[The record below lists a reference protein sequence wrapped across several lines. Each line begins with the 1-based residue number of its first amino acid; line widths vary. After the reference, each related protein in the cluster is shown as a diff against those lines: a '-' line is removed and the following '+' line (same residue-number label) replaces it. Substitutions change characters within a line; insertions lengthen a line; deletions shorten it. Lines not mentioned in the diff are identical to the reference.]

1 MERSATSSWVTT
13 TSRSTSFPNRTS
25 GRPSVVSRIASRGT
39 FVIDGVTYHTPINNG
54 PNTLHGGAIGID
66 RHVWTGDPADA
77 GDDNS
82 IAFSL
87 VSPDGDQGFP
97 GRLSMRVVYRFSDEN
112 ELKIE
117 FEATTDK
124 PTPVNL
130 CNHSYFNLAGP
141 GSGTILNHVLTLNA
155 SRYTPVNE
163 ELIPTGEIRAVAG
176 TPMDFTSPMPIGSRI
191 KQVKGGYD
199 HNYVLDSEGGKL
211 ALAATLE
218 EPTTGRRMR
227 ILTTQPGVQFYT
239 GNFLDGSLT
248 GIGGRTTKTAPSASR
263 RSTIP
268 TRSTIRTSPRS
279 FFGPAR
285 LIARPPFTPST
296 FAEPSALRRG
306 IRLSPHSGSAGRS
319 WQSPAA
325 SGRDER
331 LRKPPAGSAAPSR
344 RQ

>member
-1 MERSATSSWVTT
+1 MSIARTQFGKTNDQKAVDLFTVTNRRGSIVKIT
-13 TSRSTSFPNRTS
+13 TYGARVTELHVPDKHGTFGNVVMGYDNLAQYLLPQPYFGTTV
-25 GRPSVVSRIASRGT
+25 GRVANRIARGT

-66 RHVWTGDPADA
+66 RHVWTGEPADA

-155 SRYTPVNE
+155 SR
-163 ELIPTGEIRAVAG
+163 IP
-176 TPMDFTSPMPIGSRI
+176 P
-191 KQVKGGYD
+191 
-199 HNYVLDSEGGKL
+199 
-211 ALAATLE
+211 
-218 EPTTGRRMR
+218 
-227 ILTTQPGVQFYT
+227 
-239 GNFLDGSLT
+239 
-248 GIGGRTTKTAPSASR
+248 
-263 RSTIP
+263 
-268 TRSTIRTSPRS
+268 
-279 FFGPAR
+279 
-285 LIARPPFTPST
+285 
-296 FAEPSALRRG
+296 
-306 IRLSPHSGSAGRS
+306 
-319 WQSPAA
+319 
-325 SGRDER
+325 
-331 LRKPPAGSAAPSR
+331 
-344 RQ
+344 